1 MRDIRSEQCVIEDT
15 KSNIKREFKSKQPE
29 AAEQLIDKH

>member
-1 MRDIRSEQCVIEDT
+1 MRNIRSEQYIIEYT

-29 AAEQLIDKH
+29 AAEQLIDKN